1 MLIGSTVLTTHTHT
15 HIQIQISYLS
25 IFFVSSNH
33 SHHYFFLL
41 ILYLPN
47 NNNFHC
53 QRKLKI
59 TIFNFTKQTLNNRQA
74 KATTTIYNNN
84 INNRNFL
91 TVICWSL
98 GGTKG
103 RNAAVV
109 VVRYCVFFC
118 IDNATTTT
126 KEKIDEK
133 SCTTQTNK
141 VVVSYCCCIFCQLLF
156 SFCFRDFLLVLFLL
170 LTGHPNCVRPF
181 RATQCTVAKM
191 GRRRTRVTPVARK
204 MPQTNAPNNC
214 GDSNNNNTNNISCS
228 CCQNAKQLSNAIL
241 CFFVVFFFFAF
252 LLHVAS
258 YVAMSLSHSRKIK

>member
-109 VVRYCVFFC
+109 VVRYCVFFVM
-118 IDNATTTT
+118 
-126 KEKIDEK
+126 
-133 SCTTQTNK
+133 TTQQQQQKKKLTKNLALRK
-141 VVVSYCCCIFCQLLF
+141 QTKLLSAIVVAYSVSCFFHFAFVIFCL
-156 SFCFRDFLLVLFLL
+156 C
-170 LTGHPNCVRPF
+170 
-181 RATQCTVAKM
+181 
-191 GRRRTRVTPVARK
+191 
-204 MPQTNAPNNC
+204 
-214 GDSNNNNTNNISCS
+214 CS
-228 CCQNAKQLSNAIL
+228 CCSLATQTV
-241 CFFVVFFFFAF
+241 CGRFVQ
-252 LLHVAS
+252 
-258 YVAMSLSHSRKIK
+258 HSVLWRKWVGGARA